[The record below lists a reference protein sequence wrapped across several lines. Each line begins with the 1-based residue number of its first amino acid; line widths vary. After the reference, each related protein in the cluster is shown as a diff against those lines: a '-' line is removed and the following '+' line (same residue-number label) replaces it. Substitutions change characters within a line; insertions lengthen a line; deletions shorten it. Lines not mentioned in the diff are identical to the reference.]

1 MKAKTLNG
9 NTVLLIIT
17 IALFFVMYA
26 VGCVIYSNK
35 GFTHL
40 QTFLNILINNAGLL
54 CITCGM
60 TCVMLTG
67 GIDISVGSLVAMDCM
82 ILAVGMERWNMN
94 AVLLCILVLAIGIV
108 FGVVQG
114 FCVGYLNIQPFI
126 VTMAGMFFAR
136 GMTAVISTEQISISS
151 NAFFVKLANTK
162 ISLPFGSYTN
172 NKGVVQVPFIRVSVI
187 VALLVL
193 IAVFF
198 MLRYTKFGRSL
209 YAVGGSEQ
217 SATMMGLDVKK
228 TKLKAYVLSS
238 FLCSIGG
245 ICYCLNTMSGNV
257 QQALGLEMD
266 AIASSVIGG
275 TLLTGGVGNVIG
287 SFFGVLIN
295 GTISTLVKTNGK
307 LLSSWSNIAVAALL
321 CFFIVLQSI
330 FAKIKEKSKYK
341 QGCPGA
347 VHFMRQPFGS
357 SMGKYRAALKKHPG
371 QEVQPA
377 GEKAG
382 GI

>member
-1 MKAKTLNG
+1 MKAKKLNG

-307 LLSSWSNIAVAALL
+307 LLSSWSSIAVAALL
-321 CFFIVLQSI
+321 CFFIVMSNTAASAISL
-330 FAKIKEKSKYK
+330 E
-341 QGCPGA
+341 GD
-347 VHFMRQPFGS
+347 HFQ
-357 SMGKYRAALKKHPG
+357 ALKALPVTAKDIFRSKLLLG
-371 QEVQPA
+371 MSTSCGSLLALLWENTVLR
-377 GEKAG
+377 
-382 GI
+382 

>member
-1 MKAKTLNG
+1 MKTKKINSNTL
-9 NTVLLIIT
+9 LLIIT
-17 IALFFVMYA
+17 IALLIVMYA
-26 VGCVIYSNK
+26 AGCVVYNAK

-54 CITCGM
+54 CVTCGM

-67 GIDISVGSLVAMDCM
+67 GIDISVGSLIALDCM
-82 ILAVGMERWNMN
+82 FLAVGMERWGMS
-94 AVLLCILVLAIGIV
+94 APLLCVLVLVIGIV
-108 FGVVQG
+108 FGIVQG
-114 FCVGYLNIQPFI
+114 FCVGYLQIQPFI
-126 VTMAGMFFAR
+126 VTMAGMFFGR
-136 GMTAVISTEQISISS
+136 GMTAIISTDQVSISS
-151 NAFFVKLANTK
+151 NEWFVNLAN
-162 ISLPFGSYTN
+162 IRIFLPFGAYTN
-172 NKGVVQVPFIRVSVI
+172 NKGVLQVPYIRITVV
-187 VALLVL
+187 VALIVLVAIFL
-193 IAVFF
+193 

-209 YAVGGSEQ
+209 YAVGGNEQ
-217 SATMMGLDVKK
+217 SAVMMGLNVPM

-245 ICYCLNTMSGNV
+245 ICFCLNTMSGNV
-257 QQALGLEMD
+257 QQATGLEMD

-330 FAKIKEKSKYK
+330 FANIK
-341 QGCPGA
+341 A
-347 VHFMRQPFGS
+347 
-357 SMGKYRAALKKHPG
+357 KK
-371 QEVQPA
+371 
-377 GEKAG
+377 
-382 GI
+382 